1 MENYYTVSQKS
12 DCGRLQEVL
21 GLGFTRG
28 PKGFL
33 CKYLYYYYCCYYYLF
48 IYLFY
53 FIFLT
58 VDLSPGHDIQILVRS
73 CFELRS
79 WFYQVQV
86 RSQFLIIKV
95 RLSFLFFTVG
105 RNILRLCDSF
115 FSR

>member
-1 MENYYTVSQKS
+1 MENYYTVSEKS

-33 CKYLYYYYCCYYYLF
+33 CKYLYYYYYYYLF